1 MGKLLAS
8 AWDQGMGHAMR
19 ILLAG
24 LLGAIA
30 MYFWSTIAHVATP
43 LATMGVSHLNNE
55 QSVMD
60 AVHTDLGDKSG
71 FYLYPWSEDMSA
83 EGMKAQQAK
92 LDANGMGLIVYRA
105 PGTASVSMVHPMI
118 HEFISELV
126 QALIAAW
133 LVAQTVIVAYARRV
147 LFVTAVGVA
156 VGIGT
161 NVSYHIWYGFPTDY
175 TFANIVIQVVG
186 YLAAGLVIAAML
198 RRNATA

>member
-1 MGKLLAS
+1 
-8 AWDQGMGHAMR
+8 MGHVMR

-30 MYFWSTIAHVATP
+30 MYVWMSIAHMATP
-43 LATMGVSHLNNE
+43 LAMMGVNHLNHE
-55 QSVMD
+55 QPVMD
-60 AVHTDLGDKSG
+60 AIHADLGDKSG

-83 EGMKAQQAK
+83 EGMKAQQTRV
-92 LDANGMGLIVYRA
+92 DANGAGLIVYRA
-105 PGTASVSMVHPMI
+105 PGTASVSMVQPLI

-126 QALIAAW
+126 QSLIAAW
-133 LVAQTVIVAYARRV
+133 LVAQMVIATYARRV
-147 LFVTAVGVA
+147 MFVTAVGVA

-161 NVSYHIWYGFPTDY
+161 NVSYHIWYGFPTNY
-175 TFANIVIQVVG
+175 TIANIIIQAVG

>member
-1 MGKLLAS
+1 
-8 AWDQGMGHAMR
+8 MGHAMR

-30 MYFWSTIAHVATP
+30 MYVWTSIAHMATP

-55 QSVMD
+55 QPVMD
-60 AVHTDLGDKSG
+60 AVRADLGGKSG

-83 EGMKAQQAK
+83 EGMKALQAK
-92 LDANGMGLIVYRA
+92 FDANGTALIVYRA
-105 PGTASVSMVHPMI
+105 PGTASVSMARPLI

-133 LVAQTVIVAYARRV
+133 LLAQAAIAAYARRV
-147 LFVTAVGVA
+147 LFVAAVGVA

-161 NVSYHIWYGFPTDY
+161 NVSYHIWYGFPANY
-175 TFANIVIQVVG
+175 TVANVVIQVVG
-186 YLAAGLVIAAML
+186 YLAAGLVIAAVL
-198 RRNATA
+198 RRKEAAAI

>member
-1 MGKLLAS
+1 
-8 AWDQGMGHAMR
+8 MGHAMR

-30 MYFWSTIAHVATP
+30 MYVWMSAAHMVTP

-71 FYLYPWSEDMSA
+71 FYLYPWTEDMSA
-83 EGMKAQQAK
+83 EGMKTQQAK

-105 PGTASVSMVHPMI
+105 PGKASVSMAQPLI

-126 QALIAAW
+126 QSLIAAW
-133 LVAQTVIVAYARRV
+133 LVAQTVIAGYARRV
-147 LFVTAVGVA
+147 LFVTAIGVA

-161 NVSYHIWYGFPTDY
+161 NVSYHIWYGFPANY
-175 TFANIVIQVVG
+175 TVANIIIQVVG